1 MPNTDQSYLN
11 QIWGY
16 FTASR
21 SWRTGNIFG
30 KRLEYALVQG
40 AESKVSYNLTQFHFG
55 TRYAFI
61 SVNPPHSPTGTETHA
76 GNWISA
82 EIAGWRC
89 SAGSITDGE
98 YLCNPSRG

>member
-16 FTASR
+16 ATASR
-21 SWRTGNIFG
+21 SWRTCNILG

-55 TRYAFI
+55 TRDAFI
-61 SVNPPHSPTGTETHA
+61 SVNPPHSPTGTETHCWKLDQRR
-76 GNWISA
+76 NRWL
-82 EIAGWRC
+82 EMQR
-89 SAGSITDGE
+89 GE
-98 YLCNPSRG
+98 HH